1 MPDLRY
7 DLHLHSCLS
16 PCGDADMTPANIAG
30 MASLNGLHVAAL
42 TDHNTCLNCPAFFD
56 ACRSYGIVPIAGM
69 ELTTA
74 EEIHMVCLF
83 PTLEAAME
91 FDLFVSAHRMK
102 VPNRPEIFGEQIIVD
117 GDDRPVGRVEE
128 LLVLA
133 TSLDLT
139 TAARE
144 VRRFGGVPFP
154 AHIDKQSNSVIAVL
168 GDLPIEPGFASVE
181 LHDADKLAE
190 LRARY
195 PALRGLRAVVNSDA
209 HLLES
214 MPLEPSVLDLPV
226 TFGDGA
232 QLRRAIVALLDE
244 QPR

>member
-1 MPDLRY
+1 MSGLRY

-56 ACRSYGIVPIAGM
+56 ACRAYGIVPIAGM

-83 PTLEAAME
+83 PSLEAAME
-91 FDLFVSAHRMK
+91 FDLFVSARRMK
-102 VPNRPEIFGEQIIVD
+102 IPNHPEIFGEQVIVD
-117 GDDRPVGRVEE
+117 SDDCPIGRVEE

-139 TAARE
+139 TATRE

-154 AHIDKQSNSVIAVL
+154 AHVDKQANSVIAVL
-168 GDLPIEPGFASVE
+168 GDLPAEPGFASVE
-181 LHDADKLAE
+181 FHDAARIADF
-190 LRARY
+190 RARY
-195 PALRGLRAVVNSDA
+195 PALRGLRALVNSDA
-209 HLLES
+209 HMLES
-214 MPLEPSVLDLPV
+214 MPLEPSVLELPG
-226 TFGDGA
+226 TFDGEA
-232 QLRRAIVALLDE
+232 HLRRAIVALLDE
-244 QPR
+244 